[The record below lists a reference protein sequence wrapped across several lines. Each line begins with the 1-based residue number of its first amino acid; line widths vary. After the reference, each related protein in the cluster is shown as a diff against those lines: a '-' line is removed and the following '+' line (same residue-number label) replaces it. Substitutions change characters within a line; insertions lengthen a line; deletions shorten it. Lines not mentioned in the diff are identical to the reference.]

1 MKAKG
6 YLKPVPGSPP
16 RKPIYAYTDVTDAE
30 YKARQEAIK
39 ASGTDKQVQRDYPY
53 DDYYDTPARVTP
65 WETWPTR
72 VSSAAFGR
80 IFPAQPC

>member
-1 MKAKG
+1 MQVPDRVRDGETYVTTAEAAALMRVAVSTVSRWKAKG

-53 DDYYDTPARVTP
+53 DD
-65 WETWPTR
+65 
-72 VSSAAFGR
+72 
-80 IFPAQPC
+80 